1 MNIVVDDLSSP
12 EIAAFLNGHVEQMRS
27 ITPAEFAFALNLDEL
42 RKPDVTFW
50 TAWDDGVLVGCA
62 ALKQLDAT
70 EHSVHA
76 ELKSM
81 RTATDRLRSGIA
93 SGLLAHIIAEAREM
107 GVTRISLETGT
118 DEFFA
123 PARRLY
129 AKFGFEPCPP
139 FGDYEPSEHNTFMTL
154 SVGSR

>member
-1 MNIVVDDLSSP
+1 MNIVVDDLSGP
-12 EIAAFLNGHVEQMRS
+12 EIAALLNGHVEQMRS
-27 ITPAEFAFALNLDEL
+27 ITPSEFAFALNLDEL

-50 TAWDDGVLVGCA
+50 TVRDGDGTLVGCA
-62 ALKQLDAT
+62 ALKRL
-70 EHSVHA
+70 EPHHG

-93 SGLLAHIIAEAREM
+93 SRLLEHIVAEARRT

-129 AKFGFEPCPP
+129 AKFGFTPCPP
-139 FGDYEPSEHNTFMTL
+139 FGDYQASEHNTFMTL
-154 SVGSR
+154 TLS

>member
-1 MNIVVDDLSSP
+1 MNIVVDDLSGP
-12 EIAAFLNGHVEQMRS
+12 EIATFLNGHVEQMRS
-27 ITPAEFAFALNLDEL
+27 ITPTEFAFALNLDEL

-50 TAWDDGVLVGCA
+50 TVWDDGTLVGCA
-62 ALKQLDAT
+62 ALKRLDAR
-70 EHSVHA
+70 HA

-93 SGLLAHIIAEAREM
+93 SRLLEHIIVEARQM
-107 GVTRISLETGT
+107 GITRISLETGT
-118 DEFFA
+118 DEFFG

-129 AKFGFEPCPP
+129 AKFGFAPCPP

-154 SVGSR
+154 TVG

>member
-1 MNIVVDDLSSP
+1 MNIAVDDLSGP
-12 EIAAFLNGHVEQMRS
+12 EVAAFLTGHVQQMRS
-27 ITPAEFAFALNLDEL
+27 ITPAEFAFALDLDEL
-42 RKPDVTFW
+42 RKSDVTFW
-50 TAWDDGVLVGCA
+50 TVRDDDGTLVGCA
-62 ALKQLDAT
+62 ALKQLDDDG
-70 EHSVHA
+70 HF

-93 SGLLAHIIAEAREM
+93 SRLLEHILAEARRM

-129 AKFGFEPCPP
+129 AKFGFAPCPP
-139 FGDYEPSEHNTFMTL
+139 FADYEPSDHNTFMAL
-154 SVGSR
+154 MLG

>member
-1 MNIVVDDLSSP
+1 MNIVVDDLSGP
-12 EIAAFLNGHVEQMRS
+12 DVAAFLSGHVQQMRS
-27 ITPAEFAFALNLDEL
+27 ITPTEFAFALNLDEL

-50 TAWDDGVLVGCA
+50 TVWDEGVLVGCA
-62 ALKQLDAT
+62 ALKRLDAAG
-70 EHSVHA
+70 HA

-81 RTATDRLRSGIA
+81 RTATDRLRSGVA
-93 SGLLAHIIAEAREM
+93 SRLLEHIIAEARRM

-129 AKFGFEPCPP
+129 AKFGFTPCPP
-139 FGDYEPSEHNTFMTL
+139 FGGYEPSEHNTFMTL
-154 SVGSR
+154 PVA